1 MSKEI
6 LIDTNVL
13 LGLILKDNQPQLNQ
27 IKELLEQ
34 AEMGQTGLNCK
45 SISIFEVIFVLLGK
59 SYELEKSEI
68 VAIIKTLLNIPVIN
82 FEEVDILNAAL
93 DIFLNNGISIID
105 SFLISS
111 CILKKQDFF
120 SFDKKASKTYKELVK
135 K

>member
-34 AEMGQTGLNCK
+34 AEMGQVGLNCK

-68 VAIIKTLLNIPVIN
+68 VAIIKILLNIPVIN

-120 SFDKKASKTYKELVK
+120 SLDIKASKTYKELVK

>member
-68 VAIIKTLLNIPVIN
+68 VAIIKILLNIPVIN